1 MTILGEHRL
10 LPAEKKLLKH
20 RFDLLRT
27 CRQIYTETAVL
38 PYSLSTFALFNLF
51 RMEDWLETVCFTQKW
66 LLRYITSIQCGMVI
80 AGSVTESECYWIFSL
95 KELCGLQ
102 RIEVHIRLV
111 SSYCDFKHDKMFLET
126 YFRNRGIEAVVQIGT
141 SFERSLNEYLKF

>member
-1 MTILGEHRL
+1 
-10 LPAEKKLLKH
+10 
-20 RFDLLRT
+20 
-27 CRQIYTETAVL
+27 
-38 PYSLSTFALFNLF
+38 
-51 RMEDWLETVCFTQKW
+51 MEDWLETVCFTQKW
-66 LLRYITSIQCGMVI
+66 LLRYITAIQCGMVI
-80 AGSVTESECYWIFSL
+80 AGSVTESECDWIFSL

-111 SSYCDFKHDKMFLET
+111 SRYCDFKHDKMFLET